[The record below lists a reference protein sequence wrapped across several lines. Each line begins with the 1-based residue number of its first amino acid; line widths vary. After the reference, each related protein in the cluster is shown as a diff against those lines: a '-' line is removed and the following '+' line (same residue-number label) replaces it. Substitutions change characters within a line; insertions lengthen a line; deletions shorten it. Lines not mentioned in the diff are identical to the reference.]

1 MSEPSVDEMIEQ
13 TLNLIEK
20 IPFVDYL
27 EKIVETLEHPKL
39 YRMGVELLE
48 KKKRQNNM
56 DNYKEFDNIMY
67 GGYKKPDIIK
77 MNEKGIMFNTID
89 ECSVHIIS
97 FD

>member
-27 EKIVETLEHPKL
+27 EKIVKTLEHPKL

-48 KKKRQNNM
+48 KKKRQSNM
-56 DNYKEFDNIMY
+56 DNYKEFDKIPLI
-67 GGYKKPDIIK
+67 GFPKIDLVKLT
-77 MNEKGIMFNTID
+77 EKGIRFNTVD
-89 ECSVHIIS
+89 ECSVHVIS